1 MTQRLEELVGS
12 ERRFTHILCT
22 FAIFVLPTALPHL
35 YTLASPGGYIGIS
48 TWTHLPWHA
57 ILSRSITRMSSPQ
70 PYCPSAHEL
79 EAKMFSGRAWGE
91 EAYVGSQLREAG
103 FVNVQTEIRKEK
115 ASVGSAKL
123 FMESMQLPLMI
134 VKGFWLEEKQDGW
147 MKELN
152 EVMYK
157 EVVKVAGG
165 EDGVVE
171 MEFEAIL
178 AWAWKEKKRI

>member
-1 MTQRLEELVGS
+1 
-12 ERRFTHILCT
+12 
-22 FAIFVLPTALPHL
+22 
-35 YTLASPGGYIGIS
+35 
-48 TWTHLPWHA
+48 
-57 ILSRSITRMSSPQ
+57 
-70 PYCPSAHEL
+70 
-79 EAKMFSGRAWGE
+79 MFSGRAWGE